1 VQSAKCKIQST
12 IHKKQVESIVVADSL
27 LTALIKMAD
36 FSKRPEV
43 TIETMG
49 NVHNPSGQ
57 GVNAISVEVKKCA
70 AKFSN
75 GSNAPI
81 KLSTTGPDDSK
92 KTTQHQNGHHS
103 VDEHETKVKETGS
116 ARRNI
121 TRKKSDL
128 YDNKNK
134 KQGGAGKGKWGKAL
148 DGSDMLEDASPLD
161 KNDPLYDEQEGK
173 YILSSS
179 NGADEISGD
188 ANGFDPIAES
198 AVYGPLLTL
207 AEFKFRVSEAIR
219 EYFDSAD
226 ADEVVRGIQEMK
238 CKAFHAEVVKRAISL
253 SLDEGPRERE
263 LTSRLL
269 TCLHPNPLEDVEMET
284 GFEILLNS
292 LEDLSIDIPDAKCMV
307 GSFLARA
314 IVDEVIPPA
323 FISNRNNSHPGD
335 EVVEKAV
342 SLLSREHCTARLEK
356 LWGPGDGRPVTELKE
371 VIDQLIEEY
380 LLSRELDE
388 AARCVREMNAPHF
401 HHELVKRGVR
411 FAMEKDGLDT
421 TESSSSSLD
430 AVAALFSFLVKNAI
444 VSEYQVAKGISRLR
458 KGMTDIKLDV
468 PAAPVMLEE
477 FEKMARE
484 GGCYVKL

>member
-1 VQSAKCKIQST
+1 
-12 IHKKQVESIVVADSL
+12 
-27 LTALIKMAD
+27 
-36 FSKRPEV
+36 
-43 TIETMG
+43 
-49 NVHNPSGQ
+49 
-57 GVNAISVEVKKCA
+57 
-70 AKFSN
+70 
-75 GSNAPI
+75 
-81 KLSTTGPDDSK
+81 
-92 KTTQHQNGHHS
+92 
-103 VDEHETKVKETGS
+103 
-116 ARRNI
+116 
-121 TRKKSDL
+121 
-128 YDNKNK
+128 
-134 KQGGAGKGKWGKAL
+134 
-148 DGSDMLEDASPLD
+148 MLEDASPLD

-292 LEDLSIDIPDAKCMV
+292 LEDLSIDIPDAKVTKCSLFIYIHHKVVFHHTVVSYSKIPHYVYSKCMV

-371 VIDQLIEEY
+371 VIDQLIE
-380 LLSRELDE
+380 
-388 AARCVREMNAPHF
+388 VR
-401 HHELVKRGVR
+401 
-411 FAMEKDGLDT
+411 
-421 TESSSSSLD
+421 
-430 AVAALFSFLVKNAI
+430 
-444 VSEYQVAKGISRLR
+444 
-458 KGMTDIKLDV
+458 KLNI
-468 PAAPVMLEE
+468 
-477 FEKMARE
+477 
-484 GGCYVKL
+484 